1 MKKSELIAAI
11 AEKGDL
17 SKKEAEAMVKLFTE
31 TVTEALAN
39 GEKVSVSGFGVFN
52 VTERAARDTVNP
64 NTKKVQHIDARKAPV
79 FKASKALKDAVD
91 GKAKA

>member
-11 AEKGDL
+11 AEKGGFT
-17 SKKEAEAMVKLFTE
+17 KKESEAMLKLFTE

-52 VTERAARDTVNP
+52 VTDRAARDTVNP
-64 NTKKVQHIDARKAPV
+64 ATKKVQHIEARKAPV
-79 FKASKALKDAVD
+79 FKASKALKEAVD
-91 GKAKA
+91 HK

>member
-31 TVTEALAN
+31 TVTEALAK

-52 VTERAARDTVNP
+52 VTKRAARDTINP
-64 NTKKVQHIDARKAPV
+64 NTKKVQHIAARKAPV
-79 FKASKALKDAVD
+79 FKASKALKEAVD
-91 GKAKA
+91 NKG